1 MSPQTSMTVL
11 PPYRV
16 DTCTCR
22 LIIALICSSLWVTCK
37 PERLSWAAKWN
48 VYFSIF
54 PEREKL
60 LLQADILSEWMFMLF
75 FPIIRKST
83 FFVPWRLISK
93 TFQKL
98 LTDAQEQG
106 QWTGGVRGG
115 LRVLTV
121 RGVRGGQLRQWDW
134 LPCHTRVNTCHV

>member
-1 MSPQTSMTVL
+1 MNGLAGLTDEMYILVF
-11 PPYRV
+11 
-16 DTCTCR
+16 
-22 LIIALICSSLWVTCK
+22 SLK
-37 PERLSWAAKWN
+37 G
-48 VYFSIF
+48 
-54 PEREKL
+54 EKL
-60 LLQADILSEWMFMLF
+60 LNAIGLQTDILSEWMFMLF

-115 LRVLTV
+115 PRVLTV
-121 RGVRGGQLRQWDW
+121 RGVRGGQLRQ
-134 LPCHTRVNTCHV
+134 